1 MQSTAVTQPEH
12 VAVVRPQRRGY
23 PGAASRPP
31 LFVLLPAAAV
41 AVAMALPLLY
51 LIIRAADAAGL
62 DLLMRP
68 TVVETLGRTL
78 LLVVAVT
85 AASVAIAV
93 PLAWLTVR
101 TDLPFRRFWGVVTV
115 LPLVIP
121 THVGGFIV
129 VVALGPRGMLQGLLE
144 TPFGVERLPE
154 IYGFPGAM
162 LTLTLLSYPYVVFP
176 VRAALWRIDPSLEET
191 SQGLGFSARTTFLRV
206 TLPLLRPA
214 VLAGGLL
221 VALYTLSD
229 FGAVSLLNYETFTW
243 SIFLQYESALDRSLA
258 AFLSL
263 VLVVVALGIV
273 SLEALSRGRSKYYRS
288 TSGAVRPVLQ
298 VKLGSWR
305 WPAFALCASVGLLAI
320 AAPIGILGYWAVRG
334 VLAGEPL
341 LLLWEA
347 ARNSMYV
354 SGLAALACIAA
365 ALPVAILAARHP
377 GWTTSVV
384 ERMTYIGFALPG
396 VVIALALVFFGA
408 NYATPLYQTHA
419 LLVLAYL
426 VLFLPAG
433 LGATRASLLQVSPAM
448 EEAARGLGSSPFK
461 VFMSVTAPLVR
472 PGMLAGAALVFL
484 LTMKE
489 LPATLI
495 LAPIGFDTLAT
506 SIWSAASEAFF
517 AQAAMPALF
526 LILCASFPMAFL
538 ILRGHR

>member
-12 VAVVRPQRRGY
+12 IAVVRPQRRGY

-51 LIIRAADAAGL
+51 LIIRAVDAAGL

-78 LLVVAVT
+78 LLVAAVT

-115 LPLVIP
+115 LPLVVP

-129 VVALGPRGMLQGLLE
+129 VVALGPRGMLQGILE
-144 TPFGVERLPE
+144 TLFGVERLPE

-176 VRAALWRIDPSLEET
+176 VRAALWRIDPALEET
-191 SQGLGFSARTTFLRV
+191 SQGLGLSARTTFLRV

-214 VLAGGLL
+214 VFAGGLL

-288 TSGAVRPVLQ
+288 TGGAVRPVLQ
-298 VKLGSWR
+298 VKLGAWR

-320 AAPIGILGYWAVRG
+320 AAPMGILGYWAVRG

-354 SGLAALACIAA
+354 SGLAALVCIAA

-377 GWTTSVV
+377 GWMTSVV

-408 NYATPLYQTHA
+408 NYATPLYQTHV
-419 LLVLAYL
+419 LLALAYL

>member
-1 MQSTAVTQPEH
+1 MQSTAATQPEQI
-12 VAVVRPQRRGY
+12 AVVRPQRRGS
-23 PGAASRPP
+23 PSAASRPP

-51 LIIRAADAAGL
+51 LIIRAVDVAGL
-62 DLLMRP
+62 DLLMRT
-68 TVVETLGRTL
+68 TVVGTLGRTL
-78 LLVVAVT
+78 LLVAAVT

-93 PLAWLTVR
+93 PLAWLTVK
-101 TDLPFRRFWGVVTV
+101 TDLPFRTFWGVVTV

-144 TPFGVERLPE
+144 TLFGVERLPE

-176 VRAALWRIDPSLEET
+176 LRAALWRIDPALEET
-191 SQGLGFSARTTFLRV
+191 SQGLGLSARTTFLRV

-298 VKLGSWR
+298 VKLGAWR

-320 AAPIGILGYWAVRG
+320 AAPMGILGYWAVRG

-347 ARNSMYV
+347 ARNSVYV
-354 SGLAALACIAA
+354 SGLAALVSIAA
-365 ALPVAILAARHP
+365 ALPVAVLVARHP
-377 GWTTSVV
+377 GWLTSIV
-384 ERMTYIGFALPG
+384 ERMTYVGFALPG
-396 VVIALALVFFGA
+396 VVVALALVFFGA
-408 NYATPLYQTHA
+408 NYATPLYQTHI

-433 LGATRASLLQVSPAM
+433 LGAARASLLQVSPAM
-448 EEAARGLGSSPFK
+448 EDAARSLGSSRFK
-461 VFMSVTAPLVR
+461 VFVSVTLPLVR

-495 LAPIGFDTLAT
+495 LSPIGFDTLAT

-526 LILCASFPMAFL
+526 LVLCASVPMAFL